1 MEKYSLD
8 SIGFYT
14 LSDERVKNQSATS
27 PLYRAEMILTDRCNF
42 HCPYCRPLRPEI
54 RGDISLEQAQYTL
67 ALWINGGLK
76 NVRFSGGEPLMY
88 KGLGDLIMQAKT
100 GNVERIALSTNGSFP
115 LHTYRRIID
124 LGVND
129 LSISLD
135 ACCASTGE
143 RMCGGVKCAWERVV
157 KNIEALSKLTYVT
170 VGVVLTEDN
179 INQVADIIRFA
190 DGLGVADIRVIS
202 AAQFNKP
209 IEALASIGDDI
220 LNRHPILKYRVNNF
234 RNGLAIRGIKD
245 SDSNRC
251 SIALDDMA
259 VAGKWHFPCIIYLR
273 EQGNP
278 IGEVGPNMRRERAE
292 WSKNHDTQTDPICRH
307 NCLDC
312 IVLHNTKARDYQG
325 K

>member
-1 MEKYSLD
+1 MP
-8 SIGFYT
+8 F
-14 LSDERVKNQSATS
+14 
-27 PLYRAEMILTDRCNF
+27 
-42 HCPYCRPLRPEI
+42 
-54 RGDISLEQAQYTL
+54 EQAQQTL
-67 ALWINGGLK
+67 ALWINEGLK
-76 NVRFSGGEPLMY
+76 NVRLSGGEPMMY
-88 KGLGDLIMQAKT
+88 KGIYDLVKQARVGK
-100 GNVERIALSTNGSFP
+100 VEHIAISTNGSFP
-115 LHTYRRIID
+115 LHTYRRLID

-129 LSISLD
+129 FSVSLD
-135 ACCASTGE
+135 ACCASVGE
-143 RMCGGVKCAWERVV
+143 SMCGGVKCAWEKVV

-179 INQVADIIRFA
+179 IGQVADIIRFA

-234 RNGLAIRGIKD
+234 RNGVAIRGIKD

-251 SIALDDMA
+251 SIVLDDMA
-259 VAGKWHFPCIIYLR
+259 AAGKWHFPCIIALR
-273 EQGNP
+273 EGANP
-278 IGEVGPNMRRERAE
+278 IGEVGPNMRRDRAG
-292 WSKNHDTQTDPICRH
+292 WSKNHDTHADPICRN